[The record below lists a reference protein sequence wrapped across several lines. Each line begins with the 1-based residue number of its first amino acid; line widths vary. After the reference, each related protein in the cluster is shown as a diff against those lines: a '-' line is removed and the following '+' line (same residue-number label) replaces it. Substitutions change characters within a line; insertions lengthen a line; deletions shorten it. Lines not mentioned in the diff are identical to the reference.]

1 VYAERSLASEEMI
14 AKTLQGSMEAQ
25 RSWKQVPVAERAA
38 ICRRM
43 ADWCV
48 AKADALAEELT
59 WHVLSRYDV
68 VVGGRVTRSTAG
80 GETIL
85 GATLGAGMWFDRTLR
100 LLLGV
105 NYARHDWA
113 FEADDSIPGVF
124 LSLTGVYGAAGA
136 PASFGH

>member
-1 VYAERSLASEEMI
+1 MSRRLSVGTRGAWKRVRSSAGPVELA
-14 AKTLQGSMEAQ
+14 LG
-25 RSWKQVPVAERAA
+25 
-38 ICRRM
+38 
-43 ADWCV
+43 
-48 AKADALAEELT
+48 AEELT

-85 GATLGAGMWFDRTLR
+85 GATLGAGIWFDRTLR